1 MFVCLS
7 FSSYYSY
14 VRNAKMILIFPFI
27 YQLLHRLY
35 IHIYK
40 MCTQSHASWF
50 ILWQI
55 FTVYAWLRM
64 RDEFILKKKTRNK
77 RNIEMHAN
85 RQRFI
90 KFQSLIISFS
100 LVYLFEQILMPCSK
114 CKQKGNFFLLHF
126 VPCLLIN
133 HLDNIIDCRCIYI
146 YNMQT
151 AS

>member
-64 RDEFILKKKTRNK
+64 KDEFILKKKRRNK

-90 KFQSLIISFS
+90 KFQSLIISFQ

-114 CKQKGNFFLLHF
+114 CKQKGNFFS
-126 VPCLLIN
+126 
-133 HLDNIIDCRCIYI
+133 
-146 YNMQT
+146 T
-151 AS
+151 AFCTMSLNQPLG